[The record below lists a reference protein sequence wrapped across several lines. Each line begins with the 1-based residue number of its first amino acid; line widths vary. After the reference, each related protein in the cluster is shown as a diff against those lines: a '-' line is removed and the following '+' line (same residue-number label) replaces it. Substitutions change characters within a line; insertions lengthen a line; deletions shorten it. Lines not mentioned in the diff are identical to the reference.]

1 MNPIDNILP
10 PEGYASWLDFAV
22 ETFDTRGPSLERMIA
37 DGTAPARDAMREAAR
52 AELRKL
58 RAAAAPS
65 LYAGDPLA
73 PLSAAEIGQVLG
85 LDEQSVHAKANAG
98 QLFSIRRSGHN
109 YGQEFSAF
117 QAWPGVTGEPLV
129 QTLAALVP
137 PGENGPASG
146 TAAYGFLTSLTD
158 LLGDLAPMEVLLGR
172 QLSSRQIAAV
182 SRALLGTSATERLSL
197 VLLTARA
204 IAASESA

>member
-117 QAWPGVTGEPLV
+117 QAWPGVTGEPLHSGFRKKEWSLIGSRLPSRSRAGD
-129 QTLAALVP
+129 TPRLSILAAK
-137 PGENGPASG
+137 GRAR
-146 TAAYGFLTSLTD
+146 
-158 LLGDLAPMEVLLGR
+158 LAR
-172 QLSSRQIAAV
+172 
-182 SRALLGTSATERLSL
+182 
-197 VLLTARA
+197 
-204 IAASESA
+204 